1 MTGASRFLFG
11 EDLSQPAQER
21 RAADEVR
28 RASDRAALE
37 RAGQEGFARGVAA
50 GRAEAEAETARRHAE
65 AIERVA
71 YGAADCLAA
80 VDREAGAIEADAMM
94 FFEALARQLAG
105 RALAD
110 QPLSRIAEAATE
122 AFRHL
127 RGIPHLAVRVHE
139 SLVEEVDVTL
149 RAMARDRGFE
159 GRVIV
164 IGSEEIARG
173 DARLDW
179 ADGGVVADSQ
189 ALRDAIAT
197 ALAQAGALT
206 GDRI

>member
-1 MTGASRFLFG
+1 MSGARRFLFG

-21 RAADEVR
+21 RVADEAR

-37 RAGQEGFARGVAA
+37 RAEQDGFARGVAA
-50 GRAEAEAETARRHAE
+50 GRAEAEAETARRHVE
-65 AIERVA
+65 AIERMA
-71 YGAADCLAA
+71 FAAADCFAA
-80 VDREAGAIEADAMM
+80 VDREAEAVEQDAMV

-105 RALAD
+105 RAVAD

-139 SLVEEVDVTL
+139 SLVEEVDATL
-149 RAMARDRGFE
+149 RAIARDRGFE

-189 ALRDAIAT
+189 ALQDAVAA

-206 GDRI
+206 GDRT